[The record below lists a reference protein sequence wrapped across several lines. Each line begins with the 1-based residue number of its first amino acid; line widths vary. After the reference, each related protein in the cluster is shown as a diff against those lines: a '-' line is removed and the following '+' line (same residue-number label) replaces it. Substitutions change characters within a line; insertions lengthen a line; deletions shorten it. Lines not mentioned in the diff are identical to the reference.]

1 MKTKTIALILG
12 GAALA
17 VGGYILYK
25 RNLKKIEKQEAQEK
39 EDFSELGI
47 KIDKL
52 DQDAIDIATK
62 TRDYGDIRRFSD
74 LPVPQQ
80 IVRLLQ
86 NSTNWEDRDLDW
98 QSAVFSDTGAMNAVH
113 LVFREGKDAKGGAE
127 VGFFIEV
134 PPIISNERSG
144 NLLKYRDY
152 VNYMNHLSQDFWAKH
167 RVECTRPKFT
177 DVIGLYSEVVEVT
190 DGKTTA
196 KILKYSKIPDNV
208 LESRSRYSDR
218 LDGLYCYYSDAK
230 REAEHGVYII
240 PEDKDD
246 IHLFMGI
253 WFRMESPDRN
263 YGGMTIKQILQF
275 LEEMVIHDNYVIEDS
290 NHKNRQSLGPVIV
303 HPGDEF
309 EYILDDELKI
319 RGIEFGS

>member
-17 VGGYILYK
+17 VGGFILYK
-25 RNLKKIEKQEAQEK
+25 RNLKKLEKREVEEK
-39 EDFSELGI
+39 KEFSELGI

-62 TRDYGDIRRFSD
+62 NRDYGDIRRFSD

-86 NSTNWEDRDLDW
+86 NSTNWEDQDLDW
-98 QSAVFSDTGAMNAVH
+98 QTAVFSDAGAMNSVH
-113 LVFREGKDAKGGAE
+113 LVFREGKDKGGNE

-152 VNYMNHLSQDFWAKH
+152 VNYMNHLSQEFWADH
-167 RVECTRPKFT
+167 RVECARPKFT
-177 DVIGLYSEVVEVT
+177 DVIGLYSEIVEVT
-190 DGKTTA
+190 DGKRTV
-196 KILKYSKIPDNV
+196 KIMKYSKIPDKM
-208 LESRSRYSDR
+208 LESRSRYGDR

-230 REAEHGVYII
+230 REAERGVYII

-246 IHLFMGI
+246 IHLFMGV

-275 LEEMVIHDNYVIEDS
+275 LEEMVLNDNYVIEDC
-290 NHKNRQSLGPVIV
+290 NHKNRQVLGPVIV

-309 EYILDDELKI
+309 EFILDEELKI
-319 RGIEFGS
+319 RGIEFGA

>member
-12 GAALA
+12 GAALT

-25 RNLKKIEKQEAQEK
+25 RNLKKIEKREARER
-39 EDFSELGI
+39 EEFSELGI
-47 KIDKL
+47 KLDKL

-208 LESRSRYSDR
+208 LEGRSRYNDR

-230 REAEHGVYII
+230 REAERGVYII

-275 LEEMVIHDNYVIEDS
+275 LEEMVLYDNYVIEDS

-309 EYILDDELKI
+309 EFILDSELKI
-319 RGIEFGS
+319 RGIEFSS

>member
-12 GAALA
+12 SAALA
-17 VGGYILYK
+17 VGGFILYR
-25 RNLKKIEKQEAQEK
+25 RNLKKIEKHEAQEK
-39 EDFSELGI
+39 EEFSELGI

-86 NSTNWEDRDLDW
+86 NSTNWEDQDLDW
-98 QSAVFSDTGAMNAVH
+98 QTAVFSDTGAMNAVH
-113 LVFREGKDAKGGAE
+113 LVFREGKDAKSSE

-152 VNYMNHLSQDFWAKH
+152 VNYMNHLSQDFWANH

-177 DVIGLYSEVVEVT
+177 DVIGLYSESVEVT

-196 KILKYSKIPDNV
+196 RILKYSKIPDKV
-208 LESRSRYSDR
+208 LEGRSRYGDR
-218 LDGLYCYYSDAK
+218 LDGLYCYSSDAK
-230 REAEHGVYII
+230 REAERGVYII

-275 LEEMVIHDNYVIEDS
+275 LEEMVLRDNYVIEDS
-290 NHKNRQSLGPVIV
+290 NHKNRQVLGPVIV

-309 EYILDDELKI
+309 EFILDEELKI
-319 RGIEFGS
+319 RPIEFGS

>member
-25 RNLKKIEKQEAQEK
+25 RNLKKIEKHEAQEK
-39 EDFSELGI
+39 EEFSELGI

-80 IVRLLQ
+80 IMRLLQ
-86 NSTNWEDRDLDW
+86 NSTNWEDQDLDW
-98 QSAVFSDTGAMNAVH
+98 QTAVFSDAGAMNAVH
-113 LVFREGKDAKGGAE
+113 LVFREGKDSKSAE

-152 VNYMNHLSQDFWAKH
+152 VNYMNHLSQDFWANH

-177 DVIGLYSEVVEVT
+177 DVIGLYSESVEVT

-196 KILKYSKIPDNV
+196 RILKYSKIPDKV
-208 LESRSRYSDR
+208 LEGRSRYGDR

-230 REAEHGVYII
+230 REAERGVYII

-275 LEEMVIHDNYVIEDS
+275 LEEMVLRDNYVIEDS
-290 NHKNRQSLGPVIV
+290 NHKNRQTLGPVIV

-309 EYILDDELKI
+309 EFILDEELKI
-319 RGIEFGS
+319 RPIEFGS